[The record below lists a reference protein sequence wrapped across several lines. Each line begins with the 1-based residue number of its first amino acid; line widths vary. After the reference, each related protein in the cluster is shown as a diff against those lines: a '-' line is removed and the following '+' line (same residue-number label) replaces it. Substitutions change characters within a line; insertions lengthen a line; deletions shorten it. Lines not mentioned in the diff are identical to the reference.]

1 MHSGLYTQVLAEGMD
16 EVLEPYKLHVI
27 DLQKQ
32 IFKNPHLSL
41 SYVLGSVEKFKFL
54 FQTLNKIIFS
64 IREEKSYGC
73 QILSVLQ
80 RHTLTGDKQT
90 TIALQK

>member
-1 MHSGLYTQVLAEGMD
+1 MD
-16 EVLEPYKLHVI
+16 EILEPYKLHVI
-27 DLQKQ
+27 QLQKQ
-32 IFKNPHLSL
+32 IFNNPHLSL

-54 FQTLNKIIFS
+54 FQTLNKIISS
-64 IREEKSYGC
+64 IKDQKSFGC

-80 RHTLTGDKQT
+80 QHILTGDKET